1 MCSAGSLLLAI
12 TRGLGP
18 TKASSPYVPLGPL
31 RQELGVLRSLVP
43 TSQCIGLKMPHS
55 AFTHVFLAVANH
67 VAPLVFTW
75 GKEAK
80 SYHVPRRRKMR
91 VGVNNSAWLL
101 ESDKE
106 AEGEE
111 VGDSGERGTFGTT
124 NLQFEFVSLLTNQ
137 EKESRSIQ
145 CP

>member
-1 MCSAGSLLLAI
+1 M
-12 TRGLGP
+12 
-18 TKASSPYVPLGPL
+18 
-31 RQELGVLRSLVP
+31 LRSLVP

-106 AEGEE
+106 AEGGE